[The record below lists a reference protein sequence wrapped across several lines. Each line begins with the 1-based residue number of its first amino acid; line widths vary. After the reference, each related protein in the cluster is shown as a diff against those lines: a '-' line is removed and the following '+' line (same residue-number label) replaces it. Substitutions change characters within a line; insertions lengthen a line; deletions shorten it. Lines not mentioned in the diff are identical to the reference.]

1 MMTEEYFETLSRM
14 FEATNAVASSARAL
28 GFDPEKFVEIRAA
41 PDVASRVEG
50 ILNIEGLADMI
61 RSKMDGKSKQALA
74 FEMVKEICGWERMKG
89 KSREDILTLAI
100 RVGLSVVT
108 EGVVVAPTEGI
119 QRVEIHKGSDGSDY
133 AAVVFAGPIRGAG
146 GTSAAL
152 TVAMADYGRKIL
164 GIGSYKATQSETE
177 RSLEEILIY
186 DYRVARLQYMPSED
200 DIRRIIQNCQVC
212 IDGVPTEQIEVSAN
226 RNLRRLD
233 RDGKEEMI
241 TNKVRGGIGLVVCEG
256 IAQKAKSLLKHTK
269 AVGLDWSWLN
279 SVIKA
284 DKPSTGTGEG
294 QDKGSTAF
302 LQDLVA
308 GRPIL
313 AYPGMSGSFRLRY
326 GRSRYTGIAA
336 KGFNPATMVILG
348 EFIAVGTQLRIEK
361 PGKGCVA
368 APVDSIEGPFVK
380 LKDGRA
386 FRVND
391 PKAAWEIKDQVD
403 KIIAVG
409 DILVTYGDFKKAS
422 TPLLPSS
429 YVEEYWSDQAVAA
442 GCGRDGLPAKP
453 TFREALS
460 FTRQYGIPIHP
471 LYTYDYADVLSEE
484 MAELRSRVSAGKVE
498 PADQP
503 LFGLA
508 RLEIEKNG
516 TGKDMVRVV
525 ERLCLPHRE
534 TAATIIIE
542 GDDAQSLVAALGLV
556 DGDSLALASPA
567 KTVAGGSGLDFVNAN
582 AGFVVMRRSTR
593 IGARIGRPEKA
604 KERLMKPAPNML
616 FPIGE
621 SGGKERNVSK
631 AYEIAKK
638 KFRNSGI
645 EVEVG
650 RFRCVKGGEIVYIRH
665 CMKHNCDAVMEY
677 VCRSCGSKSGS
688 ATCPNCGSKTSPSD
702 IRNIDI
708 IGELDGA
715 AARLALPVPKSMKGV
730 KGLSSTRKS
739 AEALEKGILRA
750 SLGIH
755 IFKDGTSRF
764 DAMNMPITHFYP
776 REIGV
781 GVDKLRRLGY
791 TKDYRGEELT
801 SDGQLVELL
810 HQDIVINRDGAA
822 HMLKVAKFIDELLVR
837 YYRMEPYYR
846 ASTIDDMV
854 GRLAITLAPHT
865 SAGVL
870 CRIIGFTDA
879 RIGLSH
885 PYVISAR
892 RRNCD
897 GDEDTLMLLLD
908 ALINFSRS
916 YLPSSVGGTMDA
928 PLTLTLSVNP
938 SEVDDEVHDME
949 VVEGYGLDFY
959 NLAEKRVQPA
969 EARVEL
975 VKDRLGTGREFS
987 NICFTH
993 LSGPEAIALSPKN
1006 CTYTKL
1012 NTMSEKIAAQFRLTD
1027 MLQCVDR
1034 PNAAKNLIMSHFI
1047 PDLIGNMHSFS
1058 RQGFRCIACNAKYRR
1073 VPLVGKCTRCGGK
1086 IVLTISK
1093 SSIEKYL
1100 EVATDLAE
1108 RYQLEPYIR
1117 QRLRLVREEIKDVFG
1132 YAGGP
1137 ESKQV
1142 NLAKFI

>member
-1 MMTEEYFETLSRM
+1 MDVENYFGLLSSLY
-14 FEATNAVASSARAL
+14 ESANSVASTARSL
-28 GFDPEKFVEIRAA
+28 GFDPEKFVEIKAA

-50 ILNIEGLADMI
+50 ILNVPGLADMI
-61 RSKMDGKSKQALA
+61 RSKIEGRSKQALA
-74 FEMVKEICGWERMKG
+74 FEMVKEICDWEQMKG
-89 KSREDILTLAI
+89 RSREEILTLAI

-119 QRVEIHKGSDGSDY
+119 QRVEIHKGGDGSDY
-133 AAVVFAGPIRGAG
+133 AAVLFAGPIRGAG

-152 TVAMADYGRKIL
+152 TVAMADYGRRIL
-164 GIGSYKATQSETE
+164 GIGAYKATQTE
-177 RSLEEILIY
+177 VERCLEEILIY

-200 DIRRIIQNCQVC
+200 DIRLILQNCPVC
-212 IDGVPTEQIEVSAN
+212 VDGVPTEQIEVAAN

-233 RDGKEEMI
+233 RDGKEEVI

-256 IAQKAKSLLKHTK
+256 IAQKAKSVLKHTK
-269 AVGLDWSWLN
+269 NAGLDWSWLN
-279 SVIKA
+279 NVIKA
-284 DKPSTGTGEG
+284 DKPSTGGG

-313 AYPGMSGSFRLRY
+313 AYPEMSGSFRLRY

-391 PKAAWEIKDQVD
+391 PKAAWGIKDDVA

-409 DILVTYGDFKKAS
+409 DILVTYGDFKKS
-422 TPLLPSS
+422 NNPMLPSS
-429 YVEEYWSDQAVAA
+429 YVEEYWEAQLGEA
-442 GCGRDGLPAKP
+442 GCADVKDIGS
-453 TFREALS
+453 FREAHALS
-460 FTRQYGIPIHP
+460 DKYKVPIHP
-471 LYTYDYADVLSEE
+471 RYTYDYADVTGDELVD
-484 MAELRSRVSAGKVE
+484 LRSRLGSGKIE
-498 PADQP
+498 PANSQ
-503 LFGLA
+503 LFGV
-508 RLEIEKNG
+508 RSIQLEKIAG
-516 TGKDMVRVV
+516 DRDITRVV

-534 TAATIIIE
+534 TAESIIIE
-542 GDDAQSLVAALGLV
+542 GDDAQSMLATLGLTESELLV
-556 DGDSLALASPA
+556 LDKEA
-567 KTVAGGSGLDFVNAN
+567 TVAGGVSGLDFVNAN
-582 AGFVVMRRSTR
+582 APFKVMRRSTR

-604 KERLMKPAPNML
+604 KERLMKPAPNVL

-621 SGGKERNVSK
+621 NGGKERNISK

-638 KFRNSGI
+638 KFKNGGI
-645 EVEVG
+645 EIEVG
-650 RFRCVKGGEIVYIRH
+650 RFRCAKGGEIVYIAH
-665 CMKHNCDAVMEY
+665 CMKHNCDARIEY
-677 VCRSCGSKSGS
+677 VCKSCGSKSQSGI
-688 ATCPNCGSKTSPSD
+688 CQNCGSKTSPSD

-708 IGELDGA
+708 ISEVNGA
-715 AARLALPVPKSMKGV
+715 LERLGLPMPKLMKGV
-730 KGLSSTRKS
+730 KGLSSSRKS
-739 AEALEKGILRA
+739 AEAIEKGILRA
-750 SLGIH
+750 TAGIH

-776 REIGV
+776 REAGISV
-781 GVDKLRRLGY
+781 EKAKQLGY
-791 TKDYRGEELT
+791 SKDYKGNELV
-801 SDGQLVELL
+801 SDDQLVELM
-810 HQDIVINRDGAA
+810 HQDIVINRDGGT
-822 HMLKVAKFIDELLVR
+822 HMLKVSKFVDELLVK
-837 YYRMEPYYR
+837 YYKMEPYYR
-846 ASTIDDMV
+846 ASTMEDLV
-854 GRLAITLAPHT
+854 GHLAITLAPHT

-897 GDEDTLMLLLD
+897 GDEDTMMLMLD
-908 ALINFSRS
+908 ALVNFSRS

-928 PLTLTLSVNP
+928 PLTLTLNIDP

-959 NLAEKRVQPA
+959 NTAEKRVPPT
-969 EARVEL
+969 EMKVEL
-975 VKDRLGTGREFS
+975 VKDRLGTGREFA
-987 NICFTH
+987 NIRFTH
-993 LSGPEAIALSPKN
+993 LSGPEAVRYSPKN

-1027 MLQCVDR
+1027 MLECVDR
-1034 PNAAKNLIMSHFI
+1034 PNAAKNLILSHFI

-1058 RQGFRCIACNAKYRR
+1058 KQGFRCIACNAKFRR

-1100 EVATDLAE
+1100 EVATELAD
-1108 RYQLEPYIR
+1108 RYKLEPYIR
-1117 QRLRLVREEIKDVFG
+1117 QRIALIREEIKDVFG

-1142 NLAKFI
+1142 NLSKFI